1 MSNVRGIGVIVG
13 NNNLA
18 SVILLTPTKGRA
30 ASAAFLKVE
39 GVRLAEYLDRELS
52 DVTGKALT
60 RRLAELHGLI
70 GEDEDA

>member
-39 GVRLAEYLDRELS
+39 GVRLFFLVMAR
-52 DVTGKALT
+52 
-60 RRLAELHGLI
+60 
-70 GEDEDA
+70 